1 MAAVTNLLWLNPD
14 SIPENIAPGDTVTAP
29 GDWTFTGNVS
39 IGGNLTVTGSITS
52 GSTLNSVSHDAF
64 FDLGFGYLLNT
75 ANQPGGFTLDTR
87 LAAGFVSGQ
96 VTNFPTLTTFTYTD
110 SGGCTPLAANDVVMI
125 TNLPP
130 AFLPNEGYYIVQ
142 AVSGPGFP
150 QTVTIYNLSQTST
163 PWANTSFTTTGAVV
177 PPGNAAKI
185 NLAIV
190 AVADGTSSFKDA
202 AGVPYPVGKV
212 VSAYI
217 TDATLPLFQANGAY
231 EAIGATTLQE
241 AYDNGNTI
249 VTAAARDIAFT
260 LTSGN
265 FTVDGAGLINQ
276 TVTGNITSS
285 SAGTNRIDSTGNYLT
300 GVSVQA
306 NSGPINIGTETFV
319 GGGTPPGTQTVQIP
333 SAGNNTFVQPS
344 GFLQSP
350 SWPAPYPA
358 NADGYTVFSGIAG
371 VYRTIS
377 GTINT
382 ESNFDFVRVY
392 DGTGT
397 GGTLLYQ
404 VSGNPAAFSFIS
416 APNQTFT
423 VRFNSDSIA
432 QFAGFNLTVTG
443 SYSADLSI
451 GTGAGARPVILGALT
466 SNVTVNALICD
477 VNANALLSM
486 DSNGPIA
493 IGTDPVAQPISIGTS
508 ASARAITIGNTSST
522 TSISLRNGS
531 GTIDIGNV
539 ATSGIINI
547 AGANSTVA
555 RSINIGTGATGAK
568 TISIGS
574 TNTTSATSVF
584 AGTSG
589 LTLSTAATSGSI
601 SLTNTSTG
609 IFNIAN
615 DAGTGTVNIVGAS
628 ATSARSVN
636 IATGGTAAKTL
647 TLGSTAL
654 TSTSTMQA
662 GTGGI
667 VLTTATTG
675 PISVGNDTS
684 TGTIFIGSSTGARQI
699 DIGNG
704 ATSTGNINIAGS
716 GATGARTID
725 VGTGGTGTKIVRI
738 GNETVAV
745 STTTIFGGTTGGINI
760 GTTAVAVPVNI
771 ATNTT
776 AGTTSIGTGT
786 ATQTVNI
793 NTGAGVKTTAIGSTN
808 TTSTTTING
817 GGSGS
822 VNIATTNTA
831 AVNIANGA
839 SGGDVSIANGNAAQS
854 VFIATGTANPKT
866 VILGS
871 TNTSSPTT
879 IRGGGGISITVGA
892 SPNSISL
899 GNDTGTGDVNIVG
912 AGATN
917 TRTLNIGTGGTNI
930 KTINMGSTVVGS
942 YIYDRSPHIFGF
954 SSTMVPGGIRVFNNS
969 GGILAPGTIVVT
981 QSGTSAVGGRPF
993 VVAAAAGTA
1002 NIKGFTGVIIES
1014 LGIATEG
1021 NVASVAGTVAFMTI
1035 SPAPAAANANLP
1047 VYLSTT
1053 AGQGT
1058 MTAPSASGTRVYLLG
1073 FLTGT
1078 TADANGNY
1086 PVQLYP
1092 QYIADIP

>member
-29 GDWTFTGNVS
+29 GDWTFLGNVD
-39 IGGNLTVTGSITS
+39 IAGNLTVAGSITS
-52 GSTLNSVSHDAF
+52 GSTLNSVSNDAF
-64 FDLGFGYLLNT
+64 IDLGFGYLLNT
-75 ANQPGGFTLDTR
+75 TNQPGGFTLDTR
-87 LAAGFVSGQ
+87 LAAGFTPGQ

-110 SGGCTPLAANDVVMI
+110 AGGSTLLAADDVVMV
-125 TNLPP
+125 TNLP
-130 AFLPNEGYYIVQ
+130 AGLVVNEGYYIVQ
-142 AVSGPGFP
+142 SVSGAAFP
-150 QTVTIYNLSQTST
+150 QTVTIYNLPQTST
-163 PWANTSFTTTGAVV
+163 PWANTAFTVTGAVV

-249 VTAAARDIAFT
+249 VTAGARDIAFT
-260 LTSGN
+260 LTSGD
-265 FTVDGAGLINQ
+265 FTVDGAGLIDQ
-276 TVTGNITSS
+276 TVSGNITSS
-285 SAGTNRIDSTGNYLT
+285 SGAINRLDSTAGPAG
-300 GVSVQA
+300 GVTIQA
-306 NSGPINIGTETFV
+306 NSGAIDIGTEAFT
-319 GGGTPPGTQTVQIP
+319 GTGPPGTQTVQIP
-333 SAGNNTFVQPS
+333 AAGNNTFVQPS
-344 GFLQSP
+344 GFLESP
-350 SWPAPYPA
+350 NWPAAYPA
-358 NADGYTVFSGIAG
+358 SADGYTVFSGIPG
-371 VYRTIS
+371 VFRTIT

-382 ESNFDFVRVY
+382 ESGFDFVRVY

-404 VSGNPAAFSFIS
+404 LAGNPATFSFTS
-416 APNQTFT
+416 TPNQTFT
-423 VRFNSDSIA
+423 VRFSSDSGT

-443 SYSADLSI
+443 LYPVNLSV
-451 GTGAGARPVILGALT
+451 GTGSGGRPLLLGALT
-466 SNVTVNALICD
+466 SNVTTNANTYD
-477 VNANALLSM
+477 VNANANLTIDAAGTIGLGTDAVSQ
-486 DSNGPIA
+486 PIN
-493 IGTDPVAQPISIGTS
+493 IGTG
-508 ASARAITIGNTSST
+508 ASTRAITMGNISGV
-522 TSISLRNGS
+522 TSISLRNGLGS
-531 GTIDIGNV
+531 IDIGNV
-539 ATSGIINI
+539 ATTGSINI
-547 AGANSTVA
+547 AGSGATAA
-555 RSINIGTGATGAK
+555 RFINIGTGATGAK
-568 TISIGS
+568 TITIGS

-589 LTLSTAATSGSI
+589 ITISTAATAGSI
-601 SLTNTSTG
+601 TLTNTSTG
-609 IFNIAN
+609 TINIAN
-615 DAGTGTVNIVGAS
+615 DTGTGSVNIVAGS
-628 ATSARSVN
+628 ATSGRSVN
-636 IATGGTAAKTL
+636 IATGGTAVKTL
-647 TLGSTAL
+647 LMGSLATTSSSTLQG
-654 TSTSTMQA
+654 
-662 GTGGI
+662 GTTGI
-667 VLTTATTG
+667 FLTTATTG
-675 PISVGNDTS
+675 PISIGNDS
-684 TGTIFIGSSTGARQI
+684 ATGTIFIGSSTGARQI

-738 GNETVAV
+738 GNDSVAA
-745 STTTIFGGTTGGINI
+745 STTTIFGGTTGGVNI
-760 GTTAVAVPVNI
+760 ATTAVAVPVNI
-771 ATNTT
+771 ANNTT
-776 AGTTSIGTGT
+776 AGTVSIGTGT
-786 ATQTVNI
+786 STQTVNV
-793 NTGAGVKTTAIGSTN
+793 NTGAGVKTTTVGSLN
-808 TTSTTTING
+808 TTSTTAINA

-839 SGGDVSIANGNAAQS
+839 SAGNVSIANGNAAQS
-854 VFIATGTANPKT
+854 VFIATGSVNPKT

-871 TNTSSPTT
+871 DNTSSPTT

-912 AGATN
+912 ASATT
-917 TRTLNIGTGGTNI
+917 TRTLNIGTGGTNV

-942 YIYDRSPHIFGF
+942 YIYNRSPHIFGF

-1002 NIKGFTGVIIES
+1002 NIKGFTGVTIES

-1021 NVASVAGTVAFMTI
+1021 NAASVSGTVCFMTI
-1035 SPAPAAANANLP
+1035 SPAPAAGDANLP
-1047 VYLSTT
+1047 VYLSAT